1 MMKGLATLAVL
12 AAMAVAVSALGA
24 CRPAE
29 QGRILQYQKG
39 VYLGGRD
46 APLDV
51 ATMKALRARTASQA
65 GIVAVPANGGGGGLF
80 GAVLDA
86 EALRARARG
95 QSYN

>member
-1 MMKGLATLAVL
+1 MMKGLGTFAAL
-12 AAMAVAVSALGA
+12 AAMVLAVSALGA

-39 VYLGGRD
+39 VYLGSRD

-51 ATMKALRARTASQA
+51 ATMKALRGRTASQA
-65 GIVAVPANGGGGGLF
+65 GIVAVPASGGGGMF
-80 GAVLDA
+80 EAVLDA